1 MEYSSE
7 FFYAFSECKRN
18 IFNISREDISKIR
31 QLKSYKSD
39 QSGYYSTML
48 QWRYEDNKDIV
59 TKEELNRLYVCMQFI
74 TMLGK
79 MSDKFM
85 QDHDVKQYHINLM
98 RQLYLDYDEYDDD
111 CITMGFKRPFG
122 NSYVIGDI
130 GEEMDNC
137 GVVVKDYDNNYLED
151 KCEECLLQFVDILDN
166 FMKEFEMTFT
176 SFFNARSKDS
186 LNVRYD
192 SAIEKWKK
200 YGVDIKRGHSYLRD
214 WEPDHSYMRDL
225 KIKEILK

>member
-1 MEYSSE
+1 MKYSSD
-7 FFYAFSECKRN
+7 FFYSWGANKQETA
-18 IFNISREDISKIR
+18 FNITQEQMDKIR
-31 QLKSYKSD
+31 LLKSYKSD

-48 QWRYEDNKDIV
+48 QWRYEDNKDI
-59 TKEELNRLYVCMQFI
+59 TKEELNELYICMQFI

-85 QDHDVKQYHINLM
+85 QDHDVKQYHINLL

-122 NSYVIGDI
+122 NSWVTGDI

-137 GVVVKDYDNNYLED
+137 GVVVKDSDGNYLED

-166 FMKEFEMTFT
+166 FMKEFEMPIS
-176 SFFNARSKDS
+176 SFHNSRTRD
-186 LNVRYD
+186 NMDTRYER
-192 SAIEKWKK
+192 AVEKWKT
-200 YGVDIKRGHSYLRD
+200 YGVDIRRGHSYLSD
-214 WEPDHSYMRDL
+214 WEPDISYMRDL
-225 KIKEILK
+225 KIKEVLE